1 MQVDTETHEETH
13 ALGVRLGKLLRP
25 GDVLL
30 LHGELGSGKTVL
42 AQGIGQ
48 GLEVAEPVTSSSY
61 VLMTEYGGRLD
72 LYHADLFRL
81 DDPAQVA
88 DLALE
93 EIASAGVLVVEWPE
107 RAWDEL
113 PVDHLLVRIEETADE
128 DAGQG
133 RRFTLTPR
141 GERYDELLAA
151 LGEPAVDSESGR
163 D

>member
-1 MQVDTETHEETH
+1 MQVETETHEETH
-13 ALGVRLGKLLRP
+13 ALGVRLGNLLRP

-61 VLMTEYGGRLD
+61 VLMTEYAGRLD
-72 LYHADLFRL
+72 LFHADLFRL

-93 EIASAGVLVVEWPE
+93 EVAAAGVLIVEWPE
-107 RAWDEL
+107 RAWEEL
-113 PVDHLLVRIEETADE
+113 PSRHLLVSIDE
-128 DAGQG
+128 IGQG
-133 RRFTLTPR
+133 RRLTLTPR

-151 LGEPAVDSESGR
+151 LGTPPVESGAGR

>member
-1 MQVDTETHEETH
+1 MQVETETHEETH

-42 AQGIGQ
+42 AQGIGE

-61 VLMTEYGGRLD
+61 VLMTEYTGRLE

-81 DDPAQVA
+81 EDPAQVA
-88 DLALE
+88 GLALE
-93 EIASAGVLVVEWPE
+93 EIAAAGVLIVEWPE
-107 RAWDEL
+107 RAWEEL
-113 PVDHLLVRIEETADE
+113 PESHLLVSIDETE
-128 DAGQG
+128 CG
-133 RRFTLTPR
+133 RRLTFTPR
-141 GERYDELLAA
+141 GERYDGLLAA
-151 LGEPAVDSESGR
+151 LAETGAESGAVR